1 MNWTPRPRLVVK
13 DQAFHKLTVRGASAD
28 AFLRDAE
35 ISAAGASIRR
45 ERSGANRPDGLVL
58 TPKTKPTL
66 T

>member
-1 MNWTPRPRLVVK
+1 MNWTPRPWLVVK

-35 ISAAGASIRR
+35 ISADGASTRP
-45 ERSGANRPDGLVL
+45 EPCGANHPDGLDL
-58 TPKTKPTL
+58 IPKTKPTL